1 MTEDYTD
8 ASDIEYN
15 QSETLTKEKIKSL
28 HESKSFILFKLH
40 DYSIKTVTNLI
51 LHASRY
57 SEDTA
62 NSAPWQVDKNC
73 CVTVDLNKMKDRED
87 LYTDA
92 WNL

>member
-15 QSETLTKEKIKSL
+15 QSETLTKEKTKSL

-57 SEDTA
+57 SEGAA
-62 NSAPWQVDKNC
+62 NLVPWHLDKNC
-73 CVTVDLNKMKDRED
+73 CVIVDLNKMKDR
-87 LYTDA
+87 
-92 WNL
+92 

>member
-28 HESKSFILFKLH
+28 HESESFILFKLH